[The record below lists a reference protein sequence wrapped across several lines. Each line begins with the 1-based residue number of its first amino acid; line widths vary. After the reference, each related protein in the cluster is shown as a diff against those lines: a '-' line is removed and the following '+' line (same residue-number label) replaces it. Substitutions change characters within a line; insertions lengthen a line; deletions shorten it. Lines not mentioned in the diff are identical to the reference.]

1 VVTGWLGF
9 FLEDIPK
16 GKNEAYGRIFP
27 ITGVSA
33 ASTPTPTTPLAYV
46 IRLVQ

>member
-1 VVTGWLGF
+1 VAGFIGF
-9 FLEDIPK
+9 FLEDVQ
-16 GKNEAYGRIFP
+16 GNEAYGRIFP

-33 ASTPTPTTPLAYV
+33 ATTPTPTAPLAYV